1 MRHTAISIKAQKEN
15 KNSDISIGDSKM
27 KWKNVKERNI
37 EDNYQILFEVFP
49 RKNHVLWEKQYSKL
63 YKWNKCTS

>member
-27 KWKNVKERNI
+27 KWKNVKGRNI
-37 EDNYQILFEVFP
+37 EDNYQILFEVFS
-49 RKNHVLWEKQYSKL
+49 RKNHVLWKKQYRKL